1 MNRFVLIVTLITLVM
16 LVPVAILLDDFL
28 VLSLAGLFPLYV
40 DWKNGD
46 LN

>member
-1 MNRFVLIVTLITLVM
+1 MKSYVLVVTLITVVM
-16 LVPVAILLDDFL
+16 LIPVAILMDDLL

>member
-1 MNRFVLIVTLITLVM
+1 MKSYVLVVTLITVVM
-16 LVPVAILLDDFL
+16 LIPVAILMDDFL